1 MSCKNEETHNSSK
14 TAKKRGRLDYKWV
27 IFALCFLM
35 VFVCLGFCSS
45 TKSLYLDVITK
56 ALNIPRM
63 QFAFNDSCRFIS
75 SSIINLF
82 FGTLLY
88 KYGAKKLTAFGFIM
102 LVASMLTYAFA
113 RNIIVFCLGGALLGI
128 GLTFT
133 TTTMASSVIRRWFH
147 KDIGKYTGLVLAANG
162 VGGAVATQILSPL
175 IESQTPIL
183 GKPGYQISYLLVAA
197 ILLALGIFVVIFLRE
212 RPNDTTIEPTPAGK
226 KKPRGSTWVGID
238 FNTAKTRPYF
248 YLVVIIVFIT
258 GFSMQGIAGIYKAH
272 MRDVGLNNVLVTNII
287 SVYSLAFT
295 AAKIL
300 VGVIYDRFN
309 LRKVLLV
316 CEGAAIVSYVILA
329 FIQPTITGTALGFI
343 YAVAFAFAMP
353 LETLVIP
360 LITNDIFG
368 NANYDKILG
377 FLIAANY
384 AGYAV
389 GAPVVNLTYDV
400 WGTYK
405 PILLVLA
412 VVMLCS
418 CIVFQFIITTSN
430 KEKARIIA
438 ESQVQQNV

>member
-1 MSCKNEETHNSSK
+1 MEEKVSTPRK
-14 TAKKRGRLDYKWV
+14 FKFEYKWV
-27 IFALCFLM
+27 IFGLCFLM
-35 VFVCLGFCSS
+35 VFICLGFCSS
-45 TKSLYLDVITK
+45 TKSLYLDVVTK
-56 ALNIPRM
+56 VMNIPRM
-63 QFAFNDSCRFIS
+63 QFAFNDSARFIS

-82 FGTLLY
+82 FGTLIY

-113 RNIIVFCLGGALLGI
+113 PNVIVFCLGGALLGI

-147 KDIGKYTGLVLAANG
+147 KDIGKYTGIVLAANG

-175 IESQTPIL
+175 IDSQVPVM
-183 GKPGYQISYLLVAA
+183 GMHGYQASYLLVAT
-197 ILLALGIFVVIFLRE
+197 ILLTLGIIVVIFLRE
-212 RPNDTTIEPTPAGK
+212 KPKDALAETAPAGK
-226 KKPRGSTWVGID
+226 KKPRGSSWVGID

-272 MRDVGLNNVLVTNII
+272 MRDVGLNNALVTNII

-300 VGVIYDRFN
+300 VGVIYDKYN
-309 LRKVLLV
+309 LRRVLLV

-329 FIQPTITGTALGFI
+329 FIAPTTTGAALGFV

-360 LITNDIFG
+360 LITNEIFG

-389 GAPVVNLTYDV
+389 GAPIVNLTFDT

-412 VVMLCS
+412 AVMLCS
-418 CIVFQFIITTSN
+418 MIAFQFIITVSG
-430 KEKARIIA
+430 KEKAKIIA
-438 ESQVQQNV
+438 AAQEA